1 MKSNKKLVYECED
14 IEAELRWIFKTENM
28 VAAIRDKKIES
39 LERFFTIPKIKKIFS
54 NVDMVYTLKQ
64 FLINDLN
71 LAKTSLNSFL
81 HRNTVI
87 YRINKMSRVTGLD
100 VRKFDD
106 AILLHNM
113 IYVLQFL
120 NLDNTKDQPA

>member
-28 VAAIRDKKIES
+28 VAAIRDKKIEN

-120 NLDNTKDQPA
+120 NLDNTKDQLA